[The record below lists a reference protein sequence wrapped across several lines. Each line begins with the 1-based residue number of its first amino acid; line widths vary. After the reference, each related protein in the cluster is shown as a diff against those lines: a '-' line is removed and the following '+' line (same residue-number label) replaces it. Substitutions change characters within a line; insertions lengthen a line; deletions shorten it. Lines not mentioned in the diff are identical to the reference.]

1 MSSVNQFLEL
11 TIQNL
16 RAENQELKK
25 RVEGL
30 TDWGKGILSEYNK
43 VCAENDDLNAFIAKV
58 MERVQGGTSDAE
70 EEKTDQQQDTS
81 TPDNID

>member
-1 MSSVNQFLEL
+1 MSSVNTFLEL

-30 TDWGKGILSEYNK
+30 TNWGKGILSEYNK
-43 VCAENDDLNAFIAKV
+43 VCAENDGLNAFITKV
-58 MERVQGGTSDAE
+58 MERVQGGISDENKKE
-70 EEKTDQQQDTS
+70 EVNTGPSDNTDGS
-81 TPDNID
+81 